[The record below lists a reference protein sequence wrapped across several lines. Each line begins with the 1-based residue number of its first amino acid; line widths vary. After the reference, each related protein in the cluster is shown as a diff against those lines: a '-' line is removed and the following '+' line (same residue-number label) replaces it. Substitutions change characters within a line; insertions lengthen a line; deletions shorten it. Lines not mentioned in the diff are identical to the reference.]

1 LLTPPPPRLP
11 EQATLSNTLLAVPVL
26 FVLYDLFYSLF
37 HRALHI
43 KSVYSLVHKHHH
55 RQHAPS
61 RGAVDALNVH
71 PFEFVC
77 GEYNHL
83 LALWLTQRLLGSVHV
98 AAVLVF
104 IVAGGA
110 AASLN
115 HTRLDVRLPLGTYAV
130 RAHDV
135 HHRLP
140 RSNYGQ
146 YTQVWDRLLGTYR
159 EWNPPTGKA
168 EGKAQ

>member
-1 LLTPPPPRLP
+1 M
-11 EQATLSNTLLAVPVL
+11 L
-26 FVLYDLFYSLF
+26 FVVYDLFYSLF
-37 HRALHI
+37 HRALHL

-115 HTRLDVRLPLGTYAV
+115 HTRLDVVLPGGVYAV

-159 EWNPPTGKA
+159 EWNPPSASRAEKA
-168 EGKAQ
+168 AADDKTQ